1 MSASS
6 GTAEPE
12 SWRITLPCTRAEAEA
27 LASATE
33 LFATLDEPPVID
45 VREPDE
51 ARPDDWLLD
60 AYTLGE
66 PDAEAVAAVR
76 ALIASTGAEPEIAAV
91 PPQDWVTMSQAGL
104 EPIRAG
110 RFVVHTP
117 AHAAAVG
124 AREIGLEIAA
134 NRAFGTGHHATTAGC
149 LETLDALKRRGRRF
163 AAVADV
169 GTGTGLLA
177 FAALKLWPRARA
189 LATDI
194 DPVSIEITLDN
205 AVANQVRIGDG
216 RGRLV
221 AAVAEGVAHPLYEA
235 MGPFDLVVANIL
247 AQPLIELAPGI
258 ASVIAPGGALVLAG
272 LMSPQAAAVSTAYV
286 AQGFRRAGAIERGA
300 WTILEMRMRR

>member
-1 MSASS
+1 MSA
-6 GTAEPE
+6 EPQ

-51 ARPDDWLLD
+51 SRPDDWLLD
-60 AYTLGE
+60 AYTVGE
-66 PDAEAVAAVR
+66 PDAETVAAVR
-76 ALIASTGAEPEIAAV
+76 ALIASATAAPEIAAV
-91 PPQDWVTMSQAGL
+91 PDQDWVTMSQAGL

-117 AHAAAVG
+117 AHRDAVG
-124 AREIGLEIAA
+124 DGEIGLEIAA

-163 AAVADV
+163 ASIADV

-177 FAALKLWPRARA
+177 FAGLKLWPRARA

-205 AVANQVRIGDG
+205 AAANHVRVGDG
-216 RGRLV
+216 RGRMV

-235 MGPFDLVVANIL
+235 MGPFELVVANIL

-258 ASVIAPGGALVLAG
+258 ASVTAPGGSLVLAG
-272 LMSPQAAAVSTAYV
+272 LMLHQADAVTRAYL
-286 AQGFRRAGAIERGA
+286 AQGFRRVGRIDRGNWA
-300 WTILEMRMRR
+300 ILEMRMRR